1 MLRSEVVTKIE
12 QFVATKPRSVQE
24 VAQHIGKNWRT
35 ADRYVDEIQ
44 HEFGTLATRVFRG
57 GTRGALKIV
66 YWAAVEHRK
75 ESVFQEQIERAILA
89 AHKKEDFSSFDLYQ
103 YVDAKKKTVNV
114 QEHETG
120 NLAEFRALLS
130 SAERQLLLFS
140 GNLSFINLQKKEQDM
155 LDVFDALV
163 KKGVSIKILCRVDI
177 EGRENVERLL
187 SLNFKHG
194 KESIEIH
201 HAEQPLRGAVI
212 DGKLL
217 RLKEVKEPTGKAR
230 ELNRRLF
237 IYYTMRDK
245 EWLEWVTRLF
255 WKMFSASLDARR
267 RLEEIK
273 RIPLVEAREERKRR

>member
-12 QFVATKPRSVQE
+12 QFVAAKPRSVQE
-24 VAQHIGKNWRT
+24 IAQHISKNWRT
-35 ADRYVDEIQ
+35 ADRYVDEIA

-75 ESVFQEQIERAILA
+75 ESIFQEQLERAILA
-89 AHKKEDFSSFDLYQ
+89 ARKKEDFSTFDLYQ
-103 YVDAKKKTVNV
+103 YVDAKKKTVSV
-114 QEHETG
+114 QEHETA
-120 NLAEFRALLS
+120 NLTEFRALLL

-155 LDVFDALV
+155 LDIFDALA
-163 KKGVSIKILCRVDI
+163 KKGIAIKILCRVDI

-194 KESIEIH
+194 KEYIEIH

-217 RLKEVKEPTGKAR
+217 RLKEVKEPTGKLR
-230 ELNRRLF
+230 ELSKRLY
-237 IYYTMRDK
+237 IYYTFRDK
-245 EWLEWVTRLF
+245 EWIEWISRLF
-255 WKMFSASLDARR
+255 WKMFSASLDASR

-273 RIPLVEAREERKRR
+273 RIPLREARRKR